1 MDKSAYSKNPD
12 VVFRQIA
19 DEYILVPIRQKV
31 VDLKSIYTLNDVAA
45 FVWEQIDGKKGLA
58 LLREKMCQE
67 FDVDAERA
75 EADLKEIFL
84 QWESLGLVQRC

>member
-1 MDKSAYSKNPD
+1 MADVYSKNPD

-45 FVWEQIDGKKGLA
+45 FVWQQIDGKKDLETIKRQVLDGFDADPA
-58 LLREKMCQE
+58 L
-67 FDVDAERA
+67 VDI
-75 EADLKEIFL
+75 DLKEILL
-84 QWESLGLVQRC
+84 QWESLGLIHSQ

>member
-1 MDKSAYSKNPD
+1 MADVYSKNPD

-45 FVWEQIDGKKGLA
+45 FVWQQIDGKKDLETIKRQVLDGFDADSA
-58 LLREKMCQE
+58 L
-67 FDVDAERA
+67 VDI
-75 EADLKEIFL
+75 DLKEILL
-84 QWESLGLVQRC
+84 QWESLGLIHSQ